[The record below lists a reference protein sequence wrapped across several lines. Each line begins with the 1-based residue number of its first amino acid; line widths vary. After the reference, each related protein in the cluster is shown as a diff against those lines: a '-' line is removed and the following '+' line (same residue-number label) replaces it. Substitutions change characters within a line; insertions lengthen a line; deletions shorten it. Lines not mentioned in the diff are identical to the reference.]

1 MSMDLKKLDP
11 MARKMRSHVDAF
23 YKALEQQDGVSARS
37 HITEVI
43 KYADYLNKDIET
55 TISKSDTV
63 QVTGINDIYV
73 GGVPVLKSGSAQNV
87 HTAQND
93 VLPGMIR
100 TTRAGPT
107 HRRLSNRTV

>member
-1 MSMDLKKLDP
+1 MDLKKLDP

-37 HITEVI
+37 HITEVM
-43 KYADYLNKDIET
+43 KYADFLNKDIET
-55 TISKSDTV
+55 TISKADSVKTA
-63 QVTGINDIYV
+63 GINDIYV
-73 GGVPVLKSGSAQNV
+73 GGVPVLKSTSTKDV
-87 HTAQND
+87 HTAQDD

-107 HRRLSNRTV
+107 HRRLFNRTV